1 MKKGNRSGRGM
12 IVFFTVV
19 MLAVQGNA
27 ATTAKTTTAKT
38 TTAKTTTSKT
48 TASKTTASKT
58 TTAKKTTSKKK
69 TVKKT
74 KWVTKGAFTYYTING
89 KVQKQFVTIGKKT
102 YYFSKNKGVQRT
114 GWRHIGKYYYY
125 FRNVAGK
132 GGYMLTSC
140 TVDGIR
146 INKKGHAVLKTA
158 EALRKT
164 DLMQK
169 YQRWADRFITPGMS
183 DEQKIYACLNQ
194 LRRFRYRNE
203 SDSFQVGSGNWDV
216 VCAQELIG
224 RKDDFMPTAE
234 CYRIACGFCYLV
246 NAAGL
251 KDVRICAMPGHGWSI
266 VNGTI
271 YDATRVINRGSM
283 EWFPVS
289 AGHLGEYTAYFV
301 RALN

>member
-1 MKKGNRSGRGM
+1 
-12 IVFFTVV
+12 
-19 MLAVQGNA
+19 ML
-27 ATTAKTTTAKT
+27 
-38 TTAKTTTSKT
+38 
-48 TASKTTASKT
+48 
-58 TTAKKTTSKKK
+58 
-69 TVKKT
+69 
-74 KWVTKGAFTYYTING
+74 FTYCTING

-102 YYFSKNKGVQRT
+102 YYFSKNKGVQRI

-132 GGYMLTSC
+132 GGYMLTNC

-158 EALRKT
+158 DALRKT

-216 VCAQELIG
+216 KSVHRNLLDGKTISCQL
-224 RKDDFMPTAE
+224 R
-234 CYRIACGFCYLV
+234 
-246 NAAGL
+246 NA
-251 KDVRICAMPGHGWSI
+251 
-266 VNGTI
+266 T
-271 YDATRVINRGSM
+271 GSHA
-283 EWFPVS
+283 VS
-289 AGHLGEYTAYFV
+289 AILQMLQA
-301 RALN
+301 